1 MEEFMVSFVPYVV
14 HALELMGIF
23 VIIVGAVRTFII
35 YVRSRFD
42 VGDSEYKLYFA
53 QSLAFALEFKLG
65 AEILKTVI
73 TKTMS
78 EIYMLGAIIIL
89 RAILTV
95 VIHYEIKIEKSEKT
109 EREG

>member
-1 MEEFMVSFVPYVV
+1 MEEFMIKYVPYVV

-23 VIIVGAVRTFII
+23 VIIIGSVRTFFI
-35 YVRSRFD
+35 YITSKFD
-42 VGDSEYKLYFA
+42 VESSEYKLYFA
-53 QSLAFALEFKLG
+53 QSLSFALEFKLG

-78 EIYMLGAIIIL
+78 EIYMLAAIIIL

-95 VIHYEIKIEKSEKT
+95 VIHYDIKNESCH
-109 EREG
+109 